1 MVMERRVVWHHRRYV
16 FDLSLLSFI
25 LNFVP
30 TDYIHFYQTSTNTG
44 SLITTIHSFER
55 QQKHVSL
62 SATAKAPA
70 MRPHIALPSF
80 YAPTCTTS
88 TQSFRCR
95 HHHLNTNNSPADPS
109 QRVMLRQHIQPG
121 ITNGTV
127 PAMLR
132 TQRPGPLSTTSNLH
146 HDHQRQFLRP
156 QCLSFDRWKN
166 TWDQSRHTQNPRRM
180 TRKGWTANPSFN
192 SAMGHV
198 RLTIH
203 RQRKSTTVLY
213 HNIIRHRSFTIAID
227 VCASADQSK
236 AFDIPDDQQRQ

>member
-1 MVMERRVVWHHRRYV
+1 MVMERRVAWHHRRYV

-55 QQKHVSL
+55 QQKRVSL

-70 MRPHIALPSF
+70 VRPHIPLPSF
-80 YAPTCTTS
+80 YAPTCTTL
-88 TQSFRCR
+88 TQSFRCRR

-132 TQRPGPLSTTSNLH
+132 TQRPGLFQPPRPSTMTTNASSFARNACRSIVGRIHGTNHVTLRT
-146 HDHQRQFLRP
+146 HD
-156 QCLSFDRWKN
+156 
-166 TWDQSRHTQNPRRM
+166 
-180 TRKGWTANPSFN
+180 G
-192 SAMGHV
+192 
-198 RLTIH
+198 
-203 RQRKSTTVLY
+203 
-213 HNIIRHRSFTIAID
+213 
-227 VCASADQSK
+227 
-236 AFDIPDDQQRQ
+236 